1 MVPILRVNILGEPP
15 DEQGMLE
22 NAPVGP
28 VPGDRVVRIV
38 GDEDEPKI
46 LDPFL
51 QLQFIEWG
59 FLPSLHIFQGSPFK
73 IHGIV
78 SLDKDHLPIPRKMAR
93 IPVIF

>member
-1 MVPILRVNILGEPP
+1 MVPILRVNVLGEPP

-46 LDPFL
+46 
-51 QLQFIEWG
+51 
-59 FLPSLHIFQGSPFK
+59 
-73 IHGIV
+73 
-78 SLDKDHLPIPRKMAR
+78 
-93 IPVIF
+93 

>member
-1 MVPILRVNILGEPP
+1 MVPVLRVNVLGEPP

-46 LDPFL
+46 QHPFVV
-51 QLQFIEWG
+51 QLN
-59 FLPSLHIFQGSPFK
+59 SLKGDSHRVFTSFRGPISK
-73 IHGIV
+73 SIV
-78 SLDKDHLPIPRKMAR
+78 
-93 IPVIF
+93 